1 MLKPCLTPLEP
12 CDPGTCPQCT
22 NWPQTSISPVL
33 ILVMSKVIIV
43 LLVAITFMELSYF
56 DIENA
61 IEIEK

>member
-1 MLKPCLTPLEP
+1 
-12 CDPGTCPQCT
+12 
-22 NWPQTSISPVL
+22 
-33 ILVMSKVIIV
+33 MSKVIIV